1 MILGP
6 CIDIIFGGAQMIGNV
21 ARRPNTGGIGS
32 TIPEAKVQGN
42 KLEEP
47 YFTLLISSIYT
58 VFVRHFPNFEW
69 CK

>member
-1 MILGP
+1 
-6 CIDIIFGGAQMIGNV
+6 MIGNV

-58 VFVRHFPNFEW
+58 VFVRHFPNFE
-69 CK
+69 